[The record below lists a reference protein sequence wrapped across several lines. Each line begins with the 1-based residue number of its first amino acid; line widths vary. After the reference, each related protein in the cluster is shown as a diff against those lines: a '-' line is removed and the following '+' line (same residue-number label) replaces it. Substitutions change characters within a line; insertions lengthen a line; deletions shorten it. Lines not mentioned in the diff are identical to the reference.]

1 MLNITQLK
9 NYPMKMVSR
18 IEDIDFKEVISDK
31 EHALDSLKGFV
42 EGDSQVDEDEMKCY
56 SRIINSFMNNKY
68 DFAQRELAK
77 NQSIVKLIKTSKC
90 KNNKN
95 FVKNA
100 LILVLS
106 LYDDEPAD
114 LYCSYGNDIDSCN
127 ELEKEVLKSQLK
139 LELI

>member
-1 MLNITQLK
+1 MR
-9 NYPMKMVSR
+9 MVSR
-18 IEDIDFKEVISDK
+18 IENLDFKEVSNDK
-31 EHALDSLKGFV
+31 ERSLDSLKGFI
-42 EGDSQVDEDEMKCY
+42 EGNSQVDEDEMKCY
-56 SRIINSFMNNKY
+56 SRIINSFLNNKY
-68 DFAQRELAK
+68 DANKRELAK
-77 NQSIVKLIKTSKC
+77 NQSILKLIKTSKC

-106 LYDDEPAD
+106 LYNEDEPAD
-114 LYCSYGNDIDSCN
+114 LYCSYGNDIDSCS

>member
-1 MLNITQLK
+1 
-9 NYPMKMVSR
+9 MKMVSR
-18 IEDIDFKEVISDK
+18 IENINFEKKIYEKEQATI
-31 EHALDSLKGFV
+31 SLKGFL
-42 EGDSQVDEDEMKCY
+42 EGDSQVDEEEMKCY
-56 SRIINSFMNNKY
+56 SRIINSFLNNKS
-68 DFAQRELAK
+68 DFNKRELAK
-77 NQSIVKLIKTSKC
+77 NKSILKLIRSSKC

-114 LYCSYGNDIDSCN
+114 LYCSYGNDIESCS
-127 ELEKEVLKSQLK
+127 EVEKEVLKSQLK

>member
-1 MLNITQLK
+1 
-9 NYPMKMVSR
+9 MVSR
-18 IEDIDFKEVISDK
+18 IENLDFKEVSNDK
-31 EHALDSLKGFV
+31 ERSLDSIKGFI

-56 SRIINSFMNNKY
+56 SRIINSFLNNKY
-68 DFAQRELAK
+68 DANKRELAK
-77 NQSIVKLIKTSKC
+77 NQSILKLIKTSKC

-106 LYDDEPAD
+106 LYNEEEPAD
-114 LYCSYGNDIDSCN
+114 LYCSYGNDIDSCSD
-127 ELEKEVLKSQLK
+127 LEKEVLKSQLK

>member
-1 MLNITQLK
+1 
-9 NYPMKMVSR
+9 MKMVSR
-18 IEDIDFKEVISDK
+18 IENLDFKDAINDK
-31 EHALDSLKGFV
+31 ERSLESLKGFI

-56 SRIINSFMNNKY
+56 SRIINSFLNNKF
-68 DFAQRELAK
+68 DANQRELAK
-77 NQSIVKLIKTSKC
+77 NQSILKLIKTSKC

-106 LYDDEPAD
+106 LYNEEEPAD
-114 LYCSYGNDIDSCN
+114 LYCSYGNDIDSCSD
-127 ELEKEVLKSQLK
+127 LEKEVLKSQLK

>member
-1 MLNITQLK
+1 MR
-9 NYPMKMVSR
+9 MVSR
-18 IEDIDFKEVISDK
+18 IENLDFKEVSKDK
-31 EHALDSLKGFV
+31 ERTLGSLKGFI

-56 SRIINSFMNNKY
+56 SRIINSFLNNKY
-68 DFAQRELAK
+68 DANKRELAK
-77 NQSIVKLIKTSKC
+77 NQSILKLIKTSKC

-106 LYDDEPAD
+106 LYNEEEPAD
-114 LYCSYGNDIDSCN
+114 LYCSYGNDIESCSD
-127 ELEKEVLKSQLK
+127 LEKEVLKSQLK

>member
-1 MLNITQLK
+1 
-9 NYPMKMVSR
+9 MVSR
-18 IEDIDFKEVISDK
+18 IENLNFKEVLRDK
-31 EHALDSLKGFV
+31 ERSLDSLKGFL
-42 EGDSQVDEDEMKCY
+42 EGDAQVDEDEMKCY
-56 SRIINSFMNNKY
+56 SRIINSFMNNEFDYK
-68 DFAQRELAK
+68 QRELAK
-77 NQSIVKLIKTSKC
+77 NQSIIKLIKSSNC
-90 KNNKN
+90 RNNKN

-114 LYCSYGNDIDSCN
+114 LYCSYGNDIDTCS

>member
-1 MLNITQLK
+1 
-9 NYPMKMVSR
+9 MKMVSR
-18 IEDIDFKEVISDK
+18 IENLDFKDALNNK
-31 EHALDSLKGFV
+31 ERSLDNLKGFI

-56 SRIINSFMNNKY
+56 SRIINSFLNNKY
-68 DFAQRELAK
+68 DAKKRELAK
-77 NQSIVKLIKTSKC
+77 NQSILKLIKTSKC

-106 LYDDEPAD
+106 LYNEEEPAD
-114 LYCSYGNDIDSCN
+114 LYCSYGNDIDSCSD
-127 ELEKEVLKSQLK
+127 LEKEVLKSQLK